1 MSSLTL
7 YALVVLFWGTSW
19 LGVTFQL
26 GAVAPEVSVAYR
38 FVVAS
43 AILMAW
49 CRWRRLPMRFGLRA
63 HGQMALI
70 GIFLFGLNYI
80 GFYLAI
86 GHIASGLAAVAF
98 STIVIMNILLGALF
112 LRSPIRP
119 RVMAG
124 AVIGLA
130 GIMLVFWD
138 DVSVFGALGAGFIG
152 LGWSMLATLFA
163 SVGNIISAAS
173 QRDGLPVVQANAYG
187 MCYGGLLTLAIV
199 AVRGVPLQFE
209 WTVSY
214 VGSLLYLAV
223 FASVLGFTFY
233 LTLLGRIGADRA
245 AYATVLFPIVAL
257 TLSTVFEGYEWTMLS
272 LIGVVVVMVGNLLV
286 LSRLGAPGVVRAG
299 V

>member
-19 LGVTFQL
+19 LGITFQL
-26 GAVAPEVSVAYR
+26 GAVPPEVSVAYR
-38 FVVAS
+38 FVLAS
-43 AILMAW
+43 AMLMAW
-49 CRWRRLPMRFGLRA
+49 CRWRRLSMRFGLRA
-63 HGQMALI
+63 HGQMALM

-86 GHIASGLAAVAF
+86 GHIASGLAAVAY

-119 RVMAG
+119 RVAAG

-130 GIMLVFWD
+130 GITLVFWN
-138 DVSVFGALGAGFIG
+138 DVSTFGALGAGLIG
-152 LGWSMLATLFA
+152 LAWSMMATLFA

-173 QRDGLPVVQANAYG
+173 QRQGLPVVQANAYSV
-187 MCYGGLLTLAIV
+187 CYGGLLTLAIV

-214 VGSLLYLAV
+214 VGSLLYLAI

-257 TLSTVFEGYEWTMLS
+257 TLSTVFEGYEWTVLS
-272 LIGVVVVMVGNLLV
+272 LIGVVVVLVGNLLV
-286 LSRLGAPGVVRAG
+286 LSRLGTPGVVRAG

>member
-1 MSSLTL
+1 ML

-19 LGVTFQL
+19 LGITFQL

-63 HGQMALI
+63 HGQMALM

-119 RVMAG
+119 RVVAG
-124 AVIGLA
+124 AVSGLA
-130 GIMLVFWD
+130 GITLVFWD
-138 DVSVFGALGAGFIG
+138 DVSVFGALGAGLIG

-272 LIGVVVVMVGNLLV
+272 LIGVVVVLVGNLLM

>member
-1 MSSLTL
+1 
-7 YALVVLFWGTSW
+7 
-19 LGVTFQL
+19 
-26 GAVAPEVSVAYR
+26 
-38 FVVAS
+38 
-43 AILMAW
+43 
-49 CRWRRLPMRFGLRA
+49 MRFGLRA
-63 HGQMALI
+63 HGQMALM

-86 GHIASGLAAVAF
+86 GHIPSGLAAVAF

-119 RVMAG
+119 RVVAG

-130 GIMLVFWD
+130 GITLVFWN
-138 DVSVFGALGAGFIG
+138 DVSAFGVLGAGLIG
-152 LGWSMLATLFA
+152 FAWSMMATLFA

-173 QRDGLPVVQANAYG
+173 QRQGLPVVQANAYS

-199 AVRGVPLQFE
+199 AVRGVPLHFE

-214 VGSLLYLAV
+214 VGSLLYLAI

-272 LIGVVVVMVGNLLV
+272 LIGVVVVLAGNLLV

>member
-19 LGVTFQL
+19 LGITFQL

-38 FVVAS
+38 FVLAS

-63 HGQMALI
+63 HGQMALM

-119 RVMAG
+119 RVVAG

-130 GIMLVFWD
+130 GITLVFWN
-138 DVSVFGALGAGFIG
+138 DVSAFGALGAGLIG
-152 LGWSMLATLFA
+152 FAWSMMATLFA

-173 QRDGLPVVQANAYG
+173 QRQGLPVIQANAYS

-214 VGSLLYLAV
+214 VGSLLYLAI

-272 LIGVVVVMVGNLLV
+272 LIGVVVVLVGNLLV